1 VLDMRAEIARSL
13 RRSEGFA
20 VESAAG
26 RFGTVEAYRDGG
38 DGETA
43 GVLVVRAG
51 WRGRRRMLVSVDD
64 VGSVRPRE
72 GVVRLRSKW
81 MTVQA

>member
-1 VLDMRAEIARSL
+1 MRAEIARSL

-20 VESAAG
+20 VETASG

-38 DGETA
+38 DDEMA

-51 WRGRRRMLVSVDD
+51 WLGRRRMLVSVDD
-64 VGSVRPRE
+64 VSSVRPRE
-72 GVVRLRSKW
+72 AIVRLRSKW
-81 MTVQA
+81 MTVRA

>member
-1 VLDMRAEIARSL
+1 MRAEIARSL

-20 VESAAG
+20 VETSSG

-38 DGETA
+38 DSEAA

-64 VGSVRPRE
+64 VGSVRPLE
-72 GVVRLRSKW
+72 GVVRLRAKW
-81 MTVQA
+81 ITVRA